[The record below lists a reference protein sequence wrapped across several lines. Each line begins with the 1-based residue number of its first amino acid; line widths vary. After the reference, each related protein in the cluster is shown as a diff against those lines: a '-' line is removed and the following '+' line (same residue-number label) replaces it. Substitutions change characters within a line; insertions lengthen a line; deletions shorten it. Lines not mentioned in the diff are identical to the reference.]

1 MTARVGR
8 QQGRRKGQAKDDPAP
23 AARSRRGVIALV
35 AGIAGAAAIAA
46 AVLWPRLPGSVRRER
61 GLDVLLITIDTLR
74 ADALGCYGNTAV
86 ETPWI
91 DRLAAGGVR
100 FEQVHAQNV
109 VTLPS
114 HANILSGRYPL
125 DHGVRDNSG
134 FRFPAGVE
142 TLATLLK
149 RAGYA
154 TGAFVSAFPLDSR
167 FGLDRGFDVY
177 DDRLG
182 DPEART
188 AFLMPERPGARTVE
202 EARKWRAAQ
211 GQVPTFTWIHLY
223 EPHFPYVP
231 PEPFAARYAASPY
244 HGEVAYTDSLLAPV
258 LEPLLRAGKDGRT
271 LVVFT
276 SDHGEGLG
284 EHGEKTHGIFAYETT
299 LRVPLILYAP
309 RLFAPR
315 VPAARVRHV
324 DILPTVLDAL
334 GLEVPGDATGRSLLP
349 LASGRG
355 AAAEPSY
362 FEALS
367 SSVNRGWA
375 PLTGLAQDR
384 FKLIDLPIPELYD
397 LDADPHET
405 RNLAATETR
414 TLEAIRAQL
423 TRMRGGDRGTARGP
437 EDAETRERLRSLG
450 YASATA
456 PAKARYTEDDDPK
469 RLIGLDTAIQDV
481 VTLYQGGDI
490 PAALARVQE
499 VLRQRPDMPL
509 ALQHLAYLQR
519 QSGDL
524 GAAVATLKRA
534 LALSPEDT
542 DTAALLGAYLNEVGR
557 PREAAAV
564 LAVYAERKS
573 PELDV
578 LMARGAALAEIGQ
591 TAEAIATFERAL
603 AIDPS
608 NAAAKANLGTVSL
621 GVRDYPR
628 ARTLLEEALALDP
641 DVSRAHNALGV
652 IAAETGHPDEAI
664 THWKRAVELNPR
676 EWDTLFNLGKLLRR
690 EGREAEALP
699 YVELFV
705 RTAPPALYARDIAQ
719 LRATLPR

>member
-23 AARSRRGVIALV
+23 AARSRRGVVALV

-91 DRLAAGGVR
+91 DHLAAGGVR

-211 GQVPTFTWIHLY
+211 GTTPTFTWIHLY

-231 PEPFAARYAASPY
+231 PEPFASRYAASPY

-258 LEPLLRAGKDGRT
+258 SSRSCARERTAARWSSSPRPRRRPRRARREDARHLRVRDDAARALDPLSPRALRA
-271 LVVFT
+271 
-276 SDHGEGLG
+276 
-284 EHGEKTHGIFAYETT
+284 
-299 LRVPLILYAP
+299 
-309 RLFAPR
+309 
-315 VPAARVRHV
+315 ARH
-324 DILPTVLDAL
+324 
-334 GLEVPGDATGRSLLP
+334 GDARPARGHPADGPRRPRPRAPGTRGPQPARP
-349 LASGRG
+349 RHRAGRG
-355 AAAEPSY
+355 GEPSY

-367 SSVNRGWA
+367 SSVNRG
-375 PLTGLAQDR
+375 
-384 FKLIDLPIPELYD
+384 
-397 LDADPHET
+397 
-405 RNLAATETR
+405 
-414 TLEAIRAQL
+414 
-423 TRMRGGDRGTARGP
+423 
-437 EDAETRERLRSLG
+437 
-450 YASATA
+450 
-456 PAKARYTEDDDPK
+456 
-469 RLIGLDTAIQDV
+469 
-481 VTLYQGGDI
+481 
-490 PAALARVQE
+490 
-499 VLRQRPDMPL
+499 
-509 ALQHLAYLQR
+509 
-519 QSGDL
+519 
-524 GAAVATLKRA
+524 
-534 LALSPEDT
+534 
-542 DTAALLGAYLNEVGR
+542 GR
-557 PREAAAV
+557 P
-564 LAVYAERKS
+564 
-573 PELDV
+573 
-578 LMARGAALAEIGQ
+578 
-591 TAEAIATFERAL
+591 
-603 AIDPS
+603 
-608 NAAAKANLGTVSL
+608 
-621 GVRDYPR
+621 
-628 ARTLLEEALALDP
+628 
-641 DVSRAHNALGV
+641 
-652 IAAETGHPDEAI
+652 
-664 THWKRAVELNPR
+664 
-676 EWDTLFNLGKLLRR
+676 
-690 EGREAEALP
+690 
-699 YVELFV
+699 
-705 RTAPPALYARDIAQ
+705 
-719 LRATLPR
+719 

>member
-1 MTARVGR
+1 MTARVQR
-8 QQGRRKGQAKDDPAP
+8 ERGRRKGQQKGDPPP
-23 AARSRRGVIALV
+23 AAGSRRRISVV
-35 AGIAGAAAIAA
+35 A
-46 AVLWPRLPGSVRRER
+46 AVLGVALAVCVLVSWSRLPSPVRREPD
-61 GLDVLLITIDTLR
+61 LDVLLITIDTLR
-74 ADALGCYGNTAV
+74 ADALGCYGNGTV

-91 DRLAAGGVR
+91 DRLAAAGVR
-100 FEQVHAQNV
+100 FDQVHAQNV

-134 FRFPAGVE
+134 FRFPPGVD

-154 TGAFVSAFPLDSR
+154 TGGFVSAFPLDSR

-188 AFLMPERPGARTVE
+188 AFLMPERSGARTVE

-211 GQVPTFTWIHLY
+211 GPARTLTWIHLY

-231 PEPFAARYAASPY
+231 PEPFASRYASSPY
-244 HGEVAYTDSLLAPV
+244 HGEVAYTDSLLGPV

-271 LVVFT
+271 LVVLT

-284 EHGEKTHGIFAYETT
+284 EHGEKTHGIFAYDTT

-315 VPAARVRHV
+315 APTERVRHV
-324 DILPTVLDAL
+324 DILPTILDAL
-334 GLEVPGDATGRSLLP
+334 GLEPAPGASGRSLLA
-349 LASGRG
+349 LASGR
-355 AAAEPSY
+355 AADPAPSY

-384 FKLIDLPIPELYD
+384 FKFIDLPVPELYD
-397 LDADPHET
+397 LEADPHET
-405 RNLAATETR
+405 KNLAATETR
-414 TLEAIRAQL
+414 TLEGIRAQL
-423 TRMRGGDRGTARGP
+423 ARLRAADRGTARGQ

-456 PAKARYTEDDDPK
+456 PGKARYTEADDPK

-481 VTLYQGGDI
+481 VTLYQGGDVQ
-490 PAALARVQE
+490 AALARVQE

-509 ALQHLAYLQR
+509 ALQHLAFLQR

-524 GAAVATLKRA
+524 AAAVATLKRA
-534 LALSPEDT
+534 IALNPEDT

-564 LAVYAERKS
+564 LAVYADRKD

-578 LMARGAALAEIGQ
+578 LMARGAALAQIDRTQ
-591 TAEAIATFERAL
+591 EAIATFDRAL

-628 ARTLLEEALALDP
+628 ARALLEEALRLDP

-664 THWKRAVELNPR
+664 AHWKRAVELNPR

-690 EGREAEALP
+690 QGREAEARP
-699 YVELFV
+699 YIERFV
-705 RTAPPALYARDIAQ
+705 LTAPPALYGDDIRT
-719 LRATLPR
+719 LRASLPR

>member
-8 QQGRRKGQAKDDPAP
+8 QQGRRKGQAKEDPAP
-23 AARSRRGVIALV
+23 AARSRRGVVALV
-35 AGIAGAAAIAA
+35 AGLAGAAALAA
-46 AVLWPRLPGSVRRER
+46 AILWPRLPGSVRREA

-134 FRFPAGVE
+134 FRFPAGVD
-142 TLATLLK
+142 TLATILK

-211 GQVPTFTWIHLY
+211 GTTPTFTWIHLY

-231 PEPFAARYAASPY
+231 PEPFTSRYADSPY

-258 LEPLLRAGKDGRT
+258 LEPLLRVGKEGRT

-299 LRVPLILYAP
+299 LRVPLILFAP

-315 VPAARVRHV
+315 VAAPRVRHV

-334 GLEVPGDATGRSLLP
+334 GLQVPRDATGRSLLA
-349 LASGRG
+349 LASGRRG
-355 AAAEPSY
+355 ETAPSY

-414 TLEAIRAQL
+414 TLDAIRAQL
-423 TRMRGGDRGTARGP
+423 ARLRGGDRGTARGP

-524 GAAVATLKRA
+524 GAAVTTLKRA
-534 LALSPEDT
+534 LALNPEDT

-578 LMARGAALAEIGQ
+578 LMARGAALAGIGQ
-591 TAEAIATFERAL
+591 TAEANATFERAL

>member
-1 MTARVGR
+1 VAIVVGALVWSR
-8 QQGRRKGQAKDDPAP
+8 LPAP
-23 AARSRRGVIALV
+23 
-35 AGIAGAAAIAA
+35 
-46 AVLWPRLPGSVRRER
+46 VRREP

-74 ADALGCYGNTAV
+74 ADALGCYGNASV

-100 FEQVHAQNV
+100 FDQVHAQNV

-142 TLATLLK
+142 TLATILK
-149 RAGYA
+149 QAGYA

-211 GQVPTFTWIHLY
+211 GAARTFTWIHLY

-231 PEPFAARYAASPY
+231 PEPFASRYASSPY
-244 HGEVAYTDSLLAPV
+244 HGEVAYADSLLGPV
-258 LEPLLRAGKDGRT
+258 LEPLLGAGKDGHT
-271 LVVFT
+271 LVVLT

-284 EHGEKTHGIFAYETT
+284 EHGEKTHGIFAYDTT

-315 VPAARVRHV
+315 APAERVRHV

-334 GLEVPGDATGRSLLP
+334 GLEVPKDATGRSLLA

-375 PLTGLAQDR
+375 PLTGLARDR
-384 FKLIDLPIPELYD
+384 FKFIDLPIPELYD
-397 LDADPHET
+397 LEADPHET
-405 RNLAATETR
+405 KNIAATEPR

-423 TRMRGGDRGTARGP
+423 ARLRASDHGTARGP

-456 PAKARYTEDDDPK
+456 PVKARYTQDDDPK
-469 RLIGLDTAIQDV
+469 RLIGLDAAIQDV
-481 VTLYQGGDI
+481 VTLYQGGHVE
-490 PAALARVQE
+490 AALARVKE
-499 VLRQRPDMPL
+499 VLVQRPDMPL

-524 GAAVATLKRA
+524 AGAVATLKRA
-534 LALSPEDT
+534 LALNPADT
-542 DTAALLGAYLNEVGR
+542 DTAALLGAYLNEAGR
-557 PREAAAV
+557 AREAAAV
-564 LAVYAERKS
+564 LAVYADRKD
-573 PELDV
+573 PDLDV
-578 LMARGAALAEIGQ
+578 LMARGAALAQIEHTQ
-591 TAEAIATFERAL
+591 EAIATFDRAL

-621 GVRDYPR
+621 GINDYVR
-628 ARTLLEEALALDP
+628 ARALLEEALALDP

-664 THWKRAVELNPR
+664 AHWKRAVELNPR

-690 EGREAEALP
+690 QGREAEARP
-699 YVELFV
+699 YIERFVE
-705 RTAPPALYARDIAQ
+705 TAPPALYAADIRM
-719 LRATLPR
+719 LRASLNRQ